1 MATTAK
7 NVVVIQD
14 ASKGLNL
21 RVFYWIIK
29 ALSLEPEDMVT
40 VVAIL
45 HEVYTPTNFT
55 YQSLLLF
62 PFPPIPFVV
71 GYRITVDNRLVGVNQ
86 RIIDKALANKKEEYL
101 NNEELAQIAKQYES
115 NKVGLKIKLFTGSP
129 LKDVALEVAIDLQ
142 ATWVILDRSGKL

>member
-45 HEVYTPTNFT
+45 HEVYTPSTYSFT
-55 YQSLLLF
+55 DFKFLRNYSF
-62 PFPPIPFVV
+62 SEV
-71 GYRITVDNRLVGVNQ
+71 LV
-86 RIIDKALANKKEEYL
+86 
-101 NNEELAQIAKQYES
+101 S
-115 NKVGLKIKLFTGSP
+115 CP
-129 LKDVALEVAIDLQ
+129 
-142 ATWVILDRSGKL
+142 